1 LWSKRFRFDN
11 GSVCKVSVDG
21 TDFRIETPKGQSRK
35 YYSHKI
41 KKSGLR
47 YEIAISIQAGDI
59 VWVNG
64 PFPCGEWPDIKIFR
78 KDLKGMLQ
86 FGEAVEADDGYRGEP
101 YCVQLP
107 NDIGGSEVHKK
118 IKQDVRSR
126 HEACNRRFKEWE
138 ILNQTFRHGV
148 DKHRNIFLSIAA
160 LTQIKIRKEHPLW
173 QVSDYRTILSK
184 MEEEYRRLWE
194 RKAKREK

>member
-35 YYSHKI
+35 YYSHKF

-101 YCVQLP
+101 YWVKKNHHSSRLCSRPVQAG
-107 NDIGGSEVHKK
+107 N
-118 IKQDVRSR
+118 
-126 HEACNRRFKEWE
+126 
-138 ILNQTFRHGV
+138 
-148 DKHRNIFLSIAA
+148 
-160 LTQIKIRKEHPLW
+160 
-173 QVSDYRTILSK
+173 
-184 MEEEYRRLWE
+184 
-194 RKAKREK
+194 